1 VKQTTKFTPRSL
13 PTSFVDDSL
22 LEVKTMT
29 TNLTLTPPPSD
40 ADDTITITGTS
51 QDEVFGF
58 GGNDTIFGGRGADR
72 ISGNDGDDTLSGGGG
87 DDILRGGNGDDT
99 LDGGQGQ
106 DTLNGGNGNDTLIGG
121 TGSDRLIGGS
131 GSDKFKFGTQAIEDS
146 ANGIYDEIVDFT
158 QGQDT
163 LAVKGFTF
171 IDGVST
177 VTFGA
182 GNKADFDFNGDSLVD
197 FSVRFNTSNINFTSA
212 DFTAF

>member
-1 VKQTTKFTPRSL
+1 
-13 PTSFVDDSL
+13 
-22 LEVKTMT
+22 MT
-29 TNLTLTPPPSD
+29 TNLTLTTAPAPSD
-40 ADDTITITGTS
+40 ANDEISNPGKT
-51 QDEVFGF
+51 QDEFYGF
-58 GGNDTIFGGRGADR
+58 GGNDTIFGGGGADR
-72 ISGNDGDDTLSGGGG
+72 ISGNDGNDTLSGGGG

-131 GSDKFKFGTQAIEDS
+131 GSDKFKFGTQAIEDA

-158 QGQDT
+158 QGQDM
-163 LAVKGFTF
+163 LAVKGYTF

-182 GNKADFDFNGDSLVD
+182 GNKADFDFDGDTITD